1 MYNIILPVRFG
12 LLQQRDPE
20 MFEWLLQNMDHNQE
34 RNNNEEMFQST
45 DRKDQS
51 VSRSNRMG
59 FLFSQLY
66 QLYFATFGFS
76 VA

>member
-34 RNNNEEMFQST
+34 RNKTVEMYQST
-45 DRKDQS
+45 DRKE
-51 VSRSNRMG
+51 
-59 FLFSQLY
+59 L
-66 QLYFATFGFS
+66 S
-76 VA
+76 VAASYFK

>member
-51 VSRSNRMG
+51 VSRSN
-59 FLFSQLY
+59 
-66 QLYFATFGFS
+66 
-76 VA
+76 